1 LSLHKPGDLISRT
14 QAMYR
19 DVLGEE
25 PRIVS
30 DFAPAFQALVDGVTE
45 IIVEL
50 PWDETQGGVRV
61 ERHQIVLRRL
71 DDDNAR
77 VIYYNPAA
85 RRDVEVGQSIGG
97 KSGEGPFRRAET
109 AGLESMPL
117 TEIARTFAEGTAIA
131 LIPPADF

>member
-1 LSLHKPGDLISRT
+1 LKAGDLISRT

-19 DVLGEE
+19 DMLGEE
-25 PRIVS
+25 PIIAN
-30 DFAPAFQALVDGVTE
+30 DFAPAFQALIEGVTE

-50 PWDETQGGVRV
+50 PWDETQGGVSV

-71 DDDNAR
+71 DDDNTR
-77 VIYYNPAA
+77 VIFYNPAA
-85 RRDVEVGQSIGG
+85 RRDVEPGQAIGG
-97 KSGEGPFRRAET
+97 QAGQGPARRAES

-117 TEIARTFAEGTAIA
+117 TELVRSFAEGTAIA